1 MRYSVY
7 KFLRGVSASILEG
20 VTYVKEKPA
29 SINILADCAEGL
41 VSIKEALIM
50 NQKNS
55 LEEIDLALGKINEIA
70 DCIENN
76 KEYSNKLDELLEL
89 VKKID
94 EYCKTKINYKFRI
107 VFFAELGSKWDSMD
121 SVYWAYK
128 NREDCDVSVV
138 LAPIYRAIKLHNG
151 EIRSDVI
158 YRDYLT
164 DMGIKHILF
173 KDYDIKKDMPD
184 IVFTSQPYESV
195 TPEQFWAENIVPY
208 TRLVYLPY
216 FTSSN
221 VLNDEQ
227 KYVQCQMPIHKL
239 AWRVVC
245 QSEKVKEIYSKYFI
259 DGGKKLVS
267 MGLPKWDYVV
277 NMQDRNIEMPKEW
290 EKLKDK
296 KVILRNF
303 NYNLSNPKF
312 IIDALYEMI
321 EIVKGKNIAFL
332 VRFHPMMETMFKVY
346 YTEFMD
352 EWQKVKV
359 AIDSSK
365 NVAIDRNEGYDAALK
380 FSDIFL
386 TPYTSLVFQYLLT
399 KKPVV
404 IMFWNNLEN
413 AKIRDSKEDVFIKVS
428 EFYSTKNIET
438 GYELCKK
445 ILLEGDS
452 EYKERMEL
460 IKEYLPNSD
469 GKIGERIASE
479 LIREIL
485 KEDNII

>member
-29 SINILADCAEGL
+29 SLNILADCAEGL

-94 EYCKTKINYKFRI
+94 EYCKTKIKYKFRI

-138 LAPIYRAIKLHNG
+138 LAPIYRAIKLPNG

-216 FTSSN
+216 FTSGN

-245 QSEKVKEIYSKYFI
+245 QSEKAKEIYSRYFV
-259 DGGKKLVS
+259 DNGQKLVS

-277 NMQDRNIEMPKEW
+277 NMKNKNAEMPKEW
-290 EKLKDK
+290 NKLKGK
-296 KVILRNF
+296 KVILN
-303 NYNLSNPKF
+303 NVHYNIKPKLF
-312 IIDALYEMI
+312 IENLYKMIDMVE
-321 EIVKGKNIAFL
+321 GKDIAFL
-332 VRFHPMMETMFKVY
+332 FRFHPMLETMFKVY

-352 EWQKVKV
+352 EWQKVKE
-359 AIDSSK
+359 AIDRSK
-365 NVAIDRNEGYDAALK
+365 NVVIDRNEGYDAALK

-386 TPYTSLVFQYLLT
+386 TSYTSLIFQYLLT

-404 IMFWNNLEN
+404 IMLWDTFEN
-413 AKIRDSKEDVFIKVS
+413 AKKNDDREEVFIKIS
-428 EFYSTKNIET
+428 EFYTTRNRET

-445 ILLEGDS
+445 ILFEGDS

-460 IKEYLPNSD
+460 VKKYLPNSD
-469 GKIGERIASE
+469 GKIGERIASK
-479 LIREIL
+479 LIGEIL
-485 KEDNII
+485 TEDNIT

>member
-1 MRYSVY
+1 M
-7 KFLRGVSASILEG
+7 
-20 VTYVKEKPA
+20 
-29 SINILADCAEGL
+29 ADCAEGL

-55 LEEIDLALGKINEIA
+55 LEETDLALGKINEIA

-94 EYCKTKINYKFRI
+94 EYCKTKIKYKFRI

-128 NREDCDVSVV
+128 NREDCDVEVV
-138 LAPIYRAIKLHNG
+138 LAPIYRAIKLPNG
-151 EIRSDVI
+151 EVRSDVI

-164 DMGIKHILF
+164 DIGIQHILF

-216 FTSSN
+216 FTSGGI
-221 VLNDEQ
+221 VDDEQ

-245 QSEKVKEIYSKYFI
+245 QSEKAKEIYSRYFV
-259 DGGKKLVS
+259 DSGKKLVS

-290 EKLKDK
+290 EKLKGK
-296 KVILRNF
+296 KIILKNF
-303 NYNLSNPKF
+303 HYAYDLE
-312 IIDALYEMI
+312 EMI
-321 EIVKGKNIAFL
+321 IGRHNDIKRIEGSNLAYL
-332 VRFHPMMETMFKVY
+332 YRFHPMMETMFKVY
-346 YTEFMD
+346 RPD
-352 EWQKVKV
+352 LLSKWQELKEMIENSNNL
-359 AIDSSK
+359 AID
-365 NVAIDRNEGYDAALK
+365 NNIFYDAAFK
-380 FSDIFL
+380 FSDALF
-386 TPYTSLVFQYLLT
+386 TAPTSLIFQYLLT
-399 KKPVV
+399 KKPVMV
-404 IMFWNNLEN
+404 YFWNCVEYQ
-413 AKIRDSKEDVFIKVS
+413 KEI
-428 EFYSTKNIET
+428 
-438 GYELCKK
+438 
-445 ILLEGDS
+445 
-452 EYKERMEL
+452 ERMEDNFINLTELYTIEGYEQHNFFSQCILNNDDYEYESRMKFIDKYMPNADGRIGEKISKVL
-460 IKEYLPNSD
+460 IKQLVEED
-469 GKIGERIASE
+469 GLA
-479 LIREIL
+479 
-485 KEDNII
+485 

>member
-29 SINILADCAEGL
+29 SINILADCTEGL
-41 VSIKEALIM
+41 VSIKDALIM
-50 NQKNS
+50 NQENN
-55 LEEIDLALGKINEIA
+55 LEEIDFAWGKINEIA

-89 VKKID
+89 VKKVD
-94 EYCKTKINYKFRI
+94 EYCKTKIKYKFRI

-128 NREDCDVSVV
+128 NREDCDVAVV
-138 LAPIYRAIKLHNG
+138 LAPIYRAIKLPNG
-151 EIRSDVI
+151 EVRSDVI

-216 FTSSN
+216 FTSGA
-221 VLNDEQ
+221 VEMDEQ
-227 KYVQCQMPIHKL
+227 KYEQCQMPIHKL

-245 QSEKVKEIYSKYFI
+245 QSEKAKEIYSKYFI

-277 NMQDRNIEMPKEW
+277 NMQDRNVEMPKEW
-290 EKLKDK
+290 NKLKGK

-303 NYNLSNPKF
+303 HYNISNLKSF
-312 IIDALYEMI
+312 IEALYKMI
-321 EIVKGKNIAFL
+321 EMVDGKDIAFL
-332 VRFHPMMETMFKVY
+332 IRFHPMMETMFKVY

-352 EWQKVKV
+352 EWQKVKED
-359 AIDSSK
+359 IDRSK
-365 NVAIDRNEGYDAALK
+365 NVVIDRNEGYDAALK

-386 TPYTSLVFQYLLT
+386 TFRTSLIFQYLLT

-404 IMFWNNLEN
+404 IMFGNDLEN
-413 AKIRDSKEDVFIKVS
+413 VKKNDDKEDVFIKTTK
-428 EFYSTKNIET
+428 FYPTKNIET

-460 IKEYLPNSD
+460 INEYLPNSD

-479 LIREIL
+479 LINEIL